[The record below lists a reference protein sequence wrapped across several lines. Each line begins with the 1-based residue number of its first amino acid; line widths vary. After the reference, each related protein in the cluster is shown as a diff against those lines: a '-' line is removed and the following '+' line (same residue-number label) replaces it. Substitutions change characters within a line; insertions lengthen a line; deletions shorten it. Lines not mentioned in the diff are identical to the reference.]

1 LRILDDFST
10 GVVLFTNV
18 GLPAKK
24 SSVNA
29 NRTKQIKINIVFG
42 PKASEQS
49 V

>member
-1 LRILDDFST
+1 MNIFP
-10 GVVLFTNV
+10 VWETNV

-49 V
+49 VW